1 MKNWGLERFV
11 CCLGTKSCP
20 TVCDP
25 LVYTP
30 SGSSVHGIFQ
40 ARILEWILPYP
51 GDLSDPGIEPT
62 SPALA
67 GRFFTAEAPRKPLRE
82 VRWCQNYIAR
92 EHRARIQIHGS
103 ILSKLYVLQNFSF
116 PKESRPNSLV
126 QPSGFCVIWLHT
138 FSSHCWPSS
147 VPYSC

>member
-1 MKNWGLERFV
+1 MSNSLW
-11 CCLGTKSCP
+11 P
-20 TVCDP
+20 TLWIIPHHQAP
-25 LVYTP
+25 LSVWCFRQEYW
-30 SGSSVHGIFQ
+30 SG
-40 ARILEWILPYP
+40 LPYPPP

-82 VRWCQNYIAR
+82 VKWCQNYIAR

-103 ILSKLYVLQNFSF
+103 ILSKLYVLLNFSF
-116 PKESRPNSLV
+116 PKESSPNSLV
-126 QPSGFCVIWLHT
+126 QPSGFCLIWLQT
-138 FSSHCWPSS
+138 FSSHFWPSS